1 MYFDFNYF
9 FVISYTCTLT
19 FYSSLP
25 YFIFPSP
32 CPNPFSVNIMS
43 GSGRWEEPSFT
54 GMWTTFQ
61 WLLHWREWLALL
73 QSPLTAHSSS
83 VRSPSW
89 VTKWWQDPSFASNQG
104 YGEFMSSIIWQVQ
117 KTLHITAPW
126 TLTSVTFCCL
136 LWDVP
141 SSSTPLS
148 SPLMTHLC
156 THSRT
161 GFAVT

>member
-1 MYFDFNYF
+1 MFIIYLIMFTPCNNVLWFQFF

-19 FYSSLP
+19 FYSSLS

-54 GMWTTFQ
+54 GMWTTYQ

-104 YGEFMSSIIWQVQ
+104 WIHELNS
-117 KTLHITAPW
+117 
-126 TLTSVTFCCL
+126 LTSPEDTSHHCSLNSDLCDL
-136 LWDVP
+136 LLP
-141 SSSTPLS
+141 PLRCS
-148 SPLMTHLC
+148 L
-156 THSRT
+156 
-161 GFAVT
+161 